1 MSLEILWFAIVAV
14 FWTGF
19 LILEG
24 FDFGVGMLHRFIG
37 RSDDERR
44 LAINAIGPTWDANE
58 VWLIVGAAAI
68 FAAFPDWYATWLS
81 AGYLAILLLLFA
93 LIIRGVSFEWRCKS
107 TAPGWRSTFS
117 WMITIGSAAV
127 PLILGIA
134 LGDLLAGLPIDQDLE
149 FTGGP
154 ADLLT
159 GYGIWLGCTLLVL
172 CLVQGATFLSLKT
185 DGAVRQRAR
194 VIASRLSWIATGGV
208 IVFAIW
214 TEKLGGASLAQILA
228 LAIPVVFSVLAVASL
243 RTAHEGR
250 SFAASSV
257 AIGGTVVALFVNLY
271 PNVMVSST
279 DVANNLTIEG
289 VASSSYALQVMT
301 VVALVMTPIVLA
313 YQGWSFWV
321 FRSRLRLGPVDSPAS
336 ERSALTS
343 MRRGM
348 PASRRRR

>member
-1 MSLEILWFAIVAV
+1 MSLEILWFVIVAV

-81 AGYLAILLLLFA
+81 AGYLAIVLLLFA
-93 LIIRGVSFEWRCKS
+93 LIIRGVSFEWRGKS

-134 LGDLLAGLPIDQDLE
+134 LGDLLVGLPIDENLE

-159 GYGIWLGCTLLVL
+159 GYGLWLGGTLLVL

-194 VIASRLSWIATGGV
+194 VIAARLSWLAAGGV

-214 TEKLGGASLAQILA
+214 TEQLGGASPAQILA
-228 LAIPVVFSVLAVASL
+228 LAVPVVFAVLAVASL
-243 RTAHEGR
+243 RTAHEGW

-257 AIGGTVVALFVNLY
+257 AIGGTIVALFVNLY

-279 DVANNLTIEG
+279 DVANNLTIDG

-321 FRSRLRLGPVDSPAS
+321 FRSRLRLAPA
-336 ERSALTS
+336 EALIS
-343 MRRGM
+343 QD
-348 PASRRRR
+348 